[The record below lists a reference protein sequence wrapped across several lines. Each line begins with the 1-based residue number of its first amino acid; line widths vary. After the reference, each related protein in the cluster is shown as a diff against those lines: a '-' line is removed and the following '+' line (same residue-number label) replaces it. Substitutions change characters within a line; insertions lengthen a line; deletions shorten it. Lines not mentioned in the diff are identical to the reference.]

1 MRLLPMLLGL
11 VFPACGY
18 EGTGGL
24 PAPAPIDLARIERPA
39 TPNTY
44 LAAPAGFTPAPDRIT
59 TTRSDPDLLYT
70 TLKRV
75 ILAEDRVFLHAEF
88 PERRQIHVVARTE
101 AANYP
106 DLVMATVTADGNL
119 VLWSRSVYGRKD
131 FGANEARVTGWL
143 ADLARALPAN

>member
-1 MRLLPMLLGL
+1 MGLLPMLLSL

-24 PAPAPIDLARIERPA
+24 PAAVPIDLARIERPA

-44 LAAPAGFTPAPDRIT
+44 LAAPAGFTPAPDRLT
-59 TTRSDPDLLYT
+59 TFKLDPDLLYS

-75 ILAEDRVFLHAEF
+75 ALAEDRVFLHAEF
-88 PERRQIHVVARTE
+88 PGQRQIHVVARSAT
-101 AANYP
+101 ANYP
-106 DLVMATVTADGNL
+106 DLVMATVTPEGGL

-131 FGANEARVTGWL
+131 FGANEARVTAWL